1 MVHDCE
7 PRQIAQRRSEMELS
21 RALRARKSRHCRG
34 EEERVEAFLPPREAR
49 GHSAIR
55 IVLSI
60 CVRRLRLANGGVQS
74 GNEPRLPSWDG
85 ARGERSE

>member
-7 PRQIAQRRSEMELS
+7 PRQIAQRLSEMELS
-21 RALRARKSRHCRG
+21 RELRASESRLCRG
-34 EEERVEAFLPPREAR
+34 EEERAEAFLPPREAR

-60 CVRRLRLANGGVQS
+60 CVCRLRLANGGVCS
-74 GNEPRLPSWDG
+74 AE
-85 ARGERSE
+85 